1 MKKLKCFHCGGDCC
15 HGMICLED
23 GSIICVDCI
32 YEYLGGDNDHG
43 HDWKF
48 SVMTAA
54 AWQIREK
61 NRKKN
66 L

>member
-1 MKKLKCFHCGGDCC
+1 MQKLECLQCGGDCRR
-15 HGMICLED
+15 GMICLED

-32 YEYLGGDNDHG
+32 YEVLGGDNNQG

-54 AWQIREK
+54 ARQIREK
-61 NRKKN
+61 NKKKS